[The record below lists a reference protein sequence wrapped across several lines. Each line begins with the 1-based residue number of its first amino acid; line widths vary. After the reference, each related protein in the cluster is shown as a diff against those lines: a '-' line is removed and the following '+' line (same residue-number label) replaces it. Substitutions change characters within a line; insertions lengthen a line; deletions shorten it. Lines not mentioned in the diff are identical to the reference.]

1 MTMTEEKKCTNC
13 GIKEHLEP
21 FTNPFNKIEII
32 HLCQLCAHK
41 PFGEFMDKEFMKPW
55 WDRK

>member
-1 MTMTEEKKCTNC
+1 MTEEKKCTSC

-41 PFGEFMDKEFMKPW
+41 PFGEFMNKEFMKPW